1 MQLVYEKWG
10 GGGGGGGGRGCA
22 PLPPLSTEIL
32 DKPPYPPFLIGNS
45 ILPV

>member
-1 MQLVYEKWG
+1 MQLVYEEV
-10 GGGGGGGGRGCA
+10 GGGGGGRGCA

-32 DKPPYPPFLIGNS
+32 AYPPFLIGNS